1 VKAIQIQKKQVQQVK
16 ATNNISFV
24 EARRKVESE
33 AASHRP
39 TIAAIISRPVSACT
53 SLKHNV
59 QTQTIISWLRHQA
72 HQLKHL
78 MLSHKQKQKH
88 PLDRIGRTGSAPSAQ
103 IPSSHHHI
111 LLTEG
116 ATNLLLVKIKITT
129 NPKPQNLTA
138 LLLTHKIQWLCITGT
153 EYWMRRQ
160 GTWILNPPLPKMS
173 NIIQWNIRD
182 LQANREELSTLL
194 SVADPV
200 AVSLQEILIK
210 ASRTIN
216 FSNYLYLDIPV
227 EEVNGT
233 AHRGGSWLVAWHRGR
248 TSVSGRRTF
257 PVLRST
263 CS

>member
-1 VKAIQIQKKQVQQVK
+1 M
-16 ATNNISFV
+16 TWLT
-24 EARRKVESE
+24 
-33 AASHRP
+33 AASD
-39 TIAAIISRPVSACT
+39 
-53 SLKHNV
+53 
-59 QTQTIISWLRHQA
+59 Q
-72 HQLKHL
+72 QL
-78 MLSHKQKQKH
+78 
-88 PLDRIGRTGSAPSAQ
+88 P
-103 IPSSHHHI
+103 
-111 LLTEG
+111 
-116 ATNLLLVKIKITT
+116 
-129 NPKPQNLTA
+129 
-138 LLLTHKIQWLCITGT
+138 
-153 EYWMRRQ
+153 
-160 GTWILNPPLPKMS
+160 PPLADMEASRLALS
-173 NIIQWNIRD
+173 NIIQWIIRG